1 MFTMLKINSK
11 KRTQDIVC
19 VLYNQGYI
27 KEQFFKVLGCS
38 MCICVMLTFQKEE
51 IPSGYTFCENGLFE
65 YTELKNDIII
75 NQYAFSVSGFYHS
88 TIQSI

>member
-51 IPSGYTFCENGLFE
+51 IPSGYIFFSIYSITTDAICENGLFE
-65 YTELKNDIII
+65 YLYGN
-75 NQYAFSVSGFYHS
+75 
-88 TIQSI
+88 